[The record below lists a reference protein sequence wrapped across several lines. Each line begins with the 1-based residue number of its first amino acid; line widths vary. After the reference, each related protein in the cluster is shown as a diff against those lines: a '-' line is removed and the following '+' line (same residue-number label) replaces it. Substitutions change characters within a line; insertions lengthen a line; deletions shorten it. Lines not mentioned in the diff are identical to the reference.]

1 MVVNLKVAV
10 VAPARTVTLAGTVA
24 AGESLESA
32 TTAPPTGAAP
42 FSVTVPVELV
52 TPPTTLVGFSETDVT
67 ADAPGFTL
75 NVAVAEPFNVDE
87 AVMTTLV
94 FALTARLVTD

>member
-1 MVVNLKVAV
+1 MTVALTGLVVNVKAAV

-42 FSVTVPVELV
+42 IRVTVPFEEV
-52 TPPTTLVGFSETDVT
+52 PPVT
-67 ADAPGFTL
+67 AVGL
-75 NVAVAEPFNVDE
+75 SC
-87 AVMTTLV
+87 M
-94 FALTARLVTD
+94 LT